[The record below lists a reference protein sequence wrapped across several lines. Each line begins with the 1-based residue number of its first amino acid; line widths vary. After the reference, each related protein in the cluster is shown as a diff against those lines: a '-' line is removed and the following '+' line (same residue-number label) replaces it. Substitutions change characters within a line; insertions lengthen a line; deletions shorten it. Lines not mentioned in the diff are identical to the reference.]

1 MGNNPPSLDW
11 ARARRGQ
18 SFHFAPRN
26 KGESFDAS
34 IIRHELRIADQIKAK
49 PGMTVLDAGCGVGG
63 PMRAIAKGT
72 GVSVIGI
79 TINDYQVSLPCLLYH
94 PPVPSPT
101 TSEHRNPRKGTGVF
115 CRLYSW

>member
-1 MGNNPPSLDW
+1 MRLLPRLSEAAAAAGNAMRLTPAPLPHAPPH
-11 ARARRGQ
+11 RGQ

-34 IIRHELRIADQIKAK
+34 IIRHELRIAEQIKAK

-72 GVSVIGI
+72 GVSVVGI
-79 TINDYQVSLPCLLYH
+79 TINEYQVSLL
-94 PPVPSPT
+94 
-101 TSEHRNPRKGTGVF
+101 G
-115 CRLYSW
+115 